1 MSNINY
7 YWGVPDATVS
17 FCENKYVK
25 YDWIAEYHNTIS
37 SLCYVVVG
45 LGIIKMTRL
54 KFLGQLL
61 CCVGI
66 GAMLLHGTLRHW
78 AQMGDEMS
86 MLALSFFTL
95 KELRPRTSRY
105 IIYPLLI
112 CYYMFSKYFIV
123 FFFTFTGLQLLTA
136 KYASKKINKKN
147 KKWILLY
154 FVSFISGLICWF
166 FDQFCRTSYGTGLEP
181 YQFHAWWHFFT
192 SLAIA
197 FGFVALND

>member
-1 MSNINY
+1 
-7 YWGVPDATVS
+7 
-17 FCENKYVK
+17 
-25 YDWIAEYHNTIS
+25 
-37 SLCYVVVG
+37 
-45 LGIIKMTRL
+45 
-54 KFLGQLL
+54 
-61 CCVGI
+61 
-66 GAMLLHGTLRHW
+66 MLLHGTLRHW

-86 MLALSFFTL
+86 MLSLSFFTL

-123 FFFTFTGLQLLTA
+123 FFLTFTGLQLLTA
-136 KYASKKINKKN
+136 KYARKKINKKN

-166 FDQFCRTSYGTGLEP
+166 FDQFCRTNYGAGLEP

-192 SLAIA
+192 SSAIA
-197 FGFVALND
+197 FVFVALND